1 MHPNMS
7 VRQSRFSMTRPWST
21 NSTFACHHGRHLS
34 LSLKA
39 CRRYQSTYSNDGK
52 LRIIEVAPRDGL
64 QNLKQRVSKDTKVE
78 LIRRL
83 AGTGLC
89 DIEATS
95 FVSPKW
101 VPQLAD
107 GAVVMKDILRFA
119 QHEHKGHP
127 LRFPV
132 LAPNFVGLKNA
143 TAAGAKE
150 VVVFAS
156 ITEAFSKS
164 NQNCTV
170 DEALSQARVVA
181 KEALSLGIKVRGV
194 VSCIFSDPFSGPTA
208 PEQVLPV
215 VQQFLDMGCYEV
227 GLGDTL
233 GVGTPKD
240 TQALLKLLLRDIPAS
255 KLAGHFHD
263 TYGMGIANIFQAYEM
278 GIRTFDSSVAGLGGC
293 PYAPGARGNVATE
306 DIVYGLEQAGIDTGV
321 NLDELISVGQWI
333 SQKLGIPYGSRAGA
347 ALAAKRAAT
356 VAVKNPKP
364 AAPEAKQARSWTN
377 EIDTGEYR
385 VSRSETALRITL
397 TRPKN
402 GNSMTVAMLEGLT
415 NLFRNLAKDSSV
427 YHVVIEAEGKYFCTG
442 MDLSGGTAIFKN
454 SGESSYYGKVLSL
467 FDAIDQ
473 TPQTTIALV
482 DGPCYGGGVG
492 LGFACD
498 VRLASPKAA
507 WTLSEVKIGVNPA
520 IISKYLV
527 REWGAS
533 MAREAMISGR
543 EVSPDELQRVG
554 AVHSITEPGESLS
567 SKLDSYLDQLEKGA
581 PRAAAV
587 NKELV
592 RVGWYGPETKAQAGM
607 IQRAYYQMMSPGLE
621 GEHGIQQFQ
630 NKTKSFSWREF
641 WGGRN
646 PFEDVQGIRKQAAAD
661 RE

>member
-1 MHPNMS
+1 
-7 VRQSRFSMTRPWST
+7 MTRLFSI
-21 NSTFACHHGRHLS
+21 NSASARHRVRAGS
-34 LSLKA
+34 LRLNA
-39 CRRYQSTYSNDGK
+39 YRRYQSTYRNDGK

-64 QNLKQRVSKDTKVE
+64 QNQDQQVPKDTKVE
-78 LIRRL
+78 LIKRL
-83 AGTGLC
+83 AGTGLR

-107 GAVVMKDILRFA
+107 GAIVMRDILRFA

-132 LAPNFVGLKNA
+132 LAPNAIGLKNA
-143 TAAGAKE
+143 NAAGAKE

-170 DEALSQARVVA
+170 AEALSQARAVA

-208 PEQVLPV
+208 PEEVLPV

-240 TQALLKLLLRDIPAS
+240 TQVLLELLLRDIPAS

-263 TYGMGIANIFQAYEM
+263 TYGMGISNIFKAYEM

-306 DIVYGLEQAGIDTGV
+306 DVVYGLEQAGINTGV
-321 NLDELISVGQWI
+321 NLNELISVGQWI
-333 SQKLGIPYGSRAGA
+333 SHQLGIPYGSRAGA

-356 VAVKNPKP
+356 STEKNAMP
-364 AAPEAKQARSWTN
+364 AAPKAKQARLWTN
-377 EIDTGEYR
+377 ETDTGEYR
-385 VSRSETALRITL
+385 VSRSGTALKVTL

-415 NLFRNLAKDSSV
+415 DLFRNLAEDSSV
-427 YHVVIEAEGKYFCTG
+427 YHVVIESEGKYFCTG
-442 MDLSGGTAIFKN
+442 MDLSGGTPIFEN
-454 SGESSYYGKVLSL
+454 SGDSSYYGKVLSL

-473 TPQTTIALV
+473 APQTTIALV

-498 VRLASPKAA
+498 VRLVSPKAR

-543 EVSPDELQRVG
+543 EVSPDELLRVG
-554 AVHSITEPGESLS
+554 AVHGITEPSESLS
-567 SKLDSYLDQLEKGA
+567 SKLDNYLDQLEKGA

-607 IQRAYYQMMSPGLE
+607 IQRAYYKMMSPGLE

-630 NKTKSFSWREF
+630 NKIKNFSWREF

-646 PFEDVQGIRKQAAAD
+646 PFQDVQTIRKQAAAD
-661 RE
+661 KQ